1 MMLYGVIQVGRDTGA
16 AIRDTIGAEC
26 DACIRQ
32 HVTHVCDGR
41 TLRRVQTLPDNRVR
55 TQVLME
61 AYVIYYN

>member
-1 MMLYGVIQVGRDTGA
+1 VQPSERRLVLSVMLASDNMSHMY
-16 AIRDTIGAEC
+16 
-26 DACIRQ
+26 
-32 HVTHVCDGR
+32 CDGR